1 MRLIACIVLLA
12 GLGAIWW
19 WLDGWFDLHALV
31 RSSGAEYTLAAEGWG
46 VVWHLWPLSM
56 LGVLIG
62 GGATF
67 FVLMYAYQYLTEA
80 EHQQVL
86 AKRTSLCEQRE
97 QAASDRVQ
105 QAQHRVASAT
115 QTAERQVAEL
125 QQEARRQMAQA
136 QAAQRAVQAQ
146 QQALAQQGAQLQQ
159 AQGELERER
168 AELLLKA
175 ARVTGAHRRFENKKK
190 KQQTQTVA

>member
-12 GLGAIWW
+12 GLGATWW
-19 WLDGWFDLHALV
+19 WLDRWFALHVLGRFDGTDYQLIAKGWQVA
-31 RSSGAEYTLAAEGWG
+31 
-46 VVWHLWPLSM
+46 WHLWPLSM

-62 GGATF
+62 GIGTF

-80 EHQQVL
+80 EHQQEL
-86 AKRTSLCEQRE
+86 AKRTALCEQRE

-105 QAQHRVASAT
+105 QAQQQVASAT

-136 QAAQRAVQAQ
+136 QAAQRTVQAQ
-146 QQALAQQGAQLQQ
+146 QQALAQQVAQLQQ
-159 AQGELERER
+159 AQGTLERER
-168 AELLLKA
+168 TELLLKA
-175 ARVTGAHRRFENKKK
+175 ARVTGAQRRFENKKK